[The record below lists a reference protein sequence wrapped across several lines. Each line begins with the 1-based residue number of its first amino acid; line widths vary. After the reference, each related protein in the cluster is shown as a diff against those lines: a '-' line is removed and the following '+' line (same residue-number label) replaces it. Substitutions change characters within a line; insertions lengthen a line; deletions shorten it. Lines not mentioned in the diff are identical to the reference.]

1 MFLSFIVPVYKTEI
15 YLERCIKTLL
25 NQDVDDYEIL
35 LIDDGSP
42 DNSGCKCDELAAK
55 SDKIRVLHKENE
67 GLGYTRNYGIHHA
80 VGDYLIFIDSD
91 DYFKENALGSLK
103 EIVERESNDIVVYKY
118 ERVANGCA
126 VKENTEIFPTQ
137 ERKKEFDNRTLAA
150 MCIGEPLKKDEFEV
164 GPAWKEMW
172 RREFLLENK
181 LEFPSEREVLS
192 EDYPLATRAFY
203 TADKVSYLNDVL
215 YFYCYNGESLTNT
228 YNPARPLRA
237 VEFYRCMDEIIN
249 ELGLG
254 ENAVLRNQNNFIVN
268 MIQSF
273 KHIVLSDEKYG
284 WKIERISEICNRK
297 EIRAILKYITKFD
310 AAQMKILRTLI
321 MNRLYM
327 GVYMIVYLRYR
338 WKK

>member
-137 ERKKEFDNRTLAA
+137 ERKKEFDNRTLAV

-273 KHIVLSDEKYG
+273 KHIVLSDENYK
-284 WKIERISEICNRK
+284 WKKEKIKEICHEPQIRELLGQIYMFDVPQMRLLHWLMTRK
-297 EIRAILKYITKFD
+297 LELCIACVIK
-310 AAQMKILRTLI
+310 
-321 MNRLYM
+321 
-327 GVYMIVYLRYR
+327 LRYN
-338 WKK
+338 K